1 MNYFLKILGSTKMKA
16 TDDAIEF
23 FTKSGSLFWEKNS
36 TIVFGERAWSRVQKG
51 DILIQYIPLGFKSNA
66 WKGRIVGCYRA
77 TSLVRYKNYRA
88 PFGDEYNHYCEVE
101 NLTPKFSLAS
111 INKSV
116 LTVRAVEVEFNGE
129 QQSGIMGLSV
139 HEGQRIFNAVMEEDS
154 RL

>member
-16 TDDAIEF
+16 TDNAIEF
-23 FTKSGSLFWEKNS
+23 FTKSGSLFWEKSS
-36 TIVFGERAWSRVQKG
+36 TILFGERAWSRVQKG
-51 DILIQYIPLGFKSNA
+51 DILIQYIPLGFANKA

-77 TSLVRYKNYRA
+77 TSPVRYKNYRA

-111 INKSV
+111 INKSGI
-116 LTVRAVEVEFNGE
+116 TVRTVEVEFTGE
-129 QQSGIMGLSV
+129 QQSGIMGLSA

>member
-51 DILIQYIPLGFKSNA
+51 DILIQYIPLGFENKP

-77 TSLVRYKNYRA
+77 ISPVRYKNYRA

-101 NLTPKFSLAS
+101 NLSPKFSLAS
-111 INKSV
+111 VNKSII
-116 LTVRAVEVEFNGE
+116 TVRTAEIVFNGE
-129 QQSGIMGLSV
+129 QQSGIMGLYGG
-139 HEGQRIFNAVMEEDS
+139 EGQRILSIVMDKEMI
-154 RL
+154 L

>member
-1 MNYFLKILGSTKMKA
+1 MNYFLKILGSTKMKP
-16 TDDAIEF
+16 TDNAIEF

-36 TIVFGERAWSRVQKG
+36 TILFGERAWSRVQK
-51 DILIQYIPLGFKSNA
+51 DDMLIQYIPLGFKNKA

-77 TSLVRYKNYRA
+77 TSPVRYKNYRA

-111 INKSV
+111 VNKSV
-116 LTVRAVEVEFNGE
+116 ITVRMVEVEFNGE
-129 QQSGIMGLSV
+129 QQSGIMGLSAR
-139 HEGQRIFNAVMEEDS
+139 EWQRIYNAVMEEEG